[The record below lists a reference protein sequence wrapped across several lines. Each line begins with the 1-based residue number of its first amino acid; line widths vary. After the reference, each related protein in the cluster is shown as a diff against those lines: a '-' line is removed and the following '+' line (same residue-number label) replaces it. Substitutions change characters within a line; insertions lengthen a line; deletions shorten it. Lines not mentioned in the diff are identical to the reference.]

1 MLKNSCQK
9 FTNFNN
15 NSLRQKK
22 RGGAKRKKKNDRRKG
37 TNDATYLVEYS
48 LWFETHGE
56 GGIGRESVMY
66 YCAQGQ
72 SRRWH
77 IGDWFLAYRVLRGFS
92 RGSHV
97 GYPIP
102 PPSPPPIKIR
112 SVIIG
117 MSRDIFRP
125 SFMYEAPITI
135 GRRIIETSA
144 SIDRQPRYRQLL
156 RPCADSNVRALEKM
170 RRHPLLPPSYLF
182 QISSR
187 LSSSMD
193 NLRWTP
199 FWCAYPW
206 DTIFFFL
213 SFSHIHIWVRLLCR
227 SKFCARYFIFLV
239 KPRIYIFFRTFREE
253 WKRKIKIWR

>member
-1 MLKNSCQK
+1 
-9 FTNFNN
+9 
-15 NSLRQKK
+15 
-22 RGGAKRKKKNDRRKG
+22 
-37 TNDATYLVEYS
+37 
-48 LWFETHGE
+48 
-56 GGIGRESVMY
+56 MY

-102 PPSPPPIKIR
+102 PPSPPPPPPIKIR
-112 SVIIG
+112 SVING

-156 RPCADSNVRALEKM
+156 SALRGVTNARVCACARKNAP
-170 RRHPLLPPSYLF
+170 PLLL
-182 QISSR
+182 ISPKFRPDFPHGKSFY
-187 LSSSMD
+187 S
-193 NLRWTP
+193 
-199 FWCAYPW
+199 FFCAYPW
-206 DTIFFFL
+206 DMIFPFFF
-213 SFSHIHIWVRLLCR
+213 FSMSTLNSIPPSIEILRV
-227 SKFCARYFIFLV
+227 IFYIS
-239 KPRIYIFFRTFREE
+239 REREYIYIFFSN
-253 WKRKIKIWR
+253 ISWRVEKKNKNLEIIRVVYKSWR

>member
-1 MLKNSCQK
+1 
-9 FTNFNN
+9 
-15 NSLRQKK
+15 
-22 RGGAKRKKKNDRRKG
+22 
-37 TNDATYLVEYS
+37 
-48 LWFETHGE
+48 
-56 GGIGRESVMY
+56 MY

-170 RRHPLLPPSYLF
+170 RRHPLPRPSYLF

-187 LSSSMD
+187 LSTSMD

-199 FWCAYPW
+199 FYAHILEIWFFSFFLFPTSTFEFDCSVDRNFVRDILHFSWNREY
-206 DTIFFFL
+206 IFFFEH
-213 SFSHIHIWVRLLCR
+213 FVR
-227 SKFCARYFIFLV
+227 
-239 KPRIYIFFRTFREE
+239 
-253 WKRKIKIWR
+253 KRKIKIWR

>member
-1 MLKNSCQK
+1 
-9 FTNFNN
+9 
-15 NSLRQKK
+15 
-22 RGGAKRKKKNDRRKG
+22 
-37 TNDATYLVEYS
+37 
-48 LWFETHGE
+48 
-56 GGIGRESVMY
+56 MY

-102 PPSPPPIKIR
+102 PPSPPPPPPPIKIR
-112 SVIIG
+112 SVING

-156 RPCADSNVRALEKM
+156 SALRGVTNARVCACARKNAP
-170 RRHPLLPPSYLF
+170 PLLL
-182 QISSR
+182 ISPKFRPDFPHGKSFY
-187 LSSSMD
+187 S
-193 NLRWTP
+193 
-199 FWCAYPW
+199 FFCAYPW
-206 DTIFFFL
+206 DMIFPFFF
-213 SFSHIHIWVRLLCR
+213 FSMSTLNSIPPSIEILRVIFYISRER
-227 SKFCARYFIFLV
+227 EYIYF
-239 KPRIYIFFRTFREE
+239 FFEYFVTSGKE
-253 WKRKIKIWR
+253 K

>member
-1 MLKNSCQK
+1 
-9 FTNFNN
+9 
-15 NSLRQKK
+15 
-22 RGGAKRKKKNDRRKG
+22 
-37 TNDATYLVEYS
+37 
-48 LWFETHGE
+48 
-56 GGIGRESVMY
+56 MY

-102 PPSPPPIKIR
+102 PPSPPPPPPIKIR
-112 SVIIG
+112 SVING

-156 RPCADSNVRALEKM
+156 SALRGVTNARVCACARKNAPP
-170 RRHPLLPPSYLF
+170 PLL
-182 QISSR
+182 ISPKFRPDFPHGKSFY
-187 LSSSMD
+187 S
-193 NLRWTP
+193 
-199 FWCAYPW
+199 FFCAYPR
-206 DTIFFFL
+206 DMIFPFFLFSMSTLNSIPPSIEILRVIFYISREREYIYFFFE
-213 SFSHIHIWVRLLCR
+213 
-227 SKFCARYFIFLV
+227 YFV
-239 KPRIYIFFRTFREE
+239 TSGKE
-253 WKRKIKIWR
+253 K

>member
-1 MLKNSCQK
+1 
-9 FTNFNN
+9 
-15 NSLRQKK
+15 
-22 RGGAKRKKKNDRRKG
+22 
-37 TNDATYLVEYS
+37 
-48 LWFETHGE
+48 
-56 GGIGRESVMY
+56 MY

-206 DTIFFFL
+206 DMIFFFL
-213 SFSHIHIWVRLLCR
+213 SFSHIHLSSIALSIEILCAIFYISR
-227 SKFCARYFIFLV
+227 ETENIYFFSNISWGMEKKNKNLEIIRV
-239 KPRIYIFFRTFREE
+239 VYKS
-253 WKRKIKIWR
+253 WR

>member
-170 RRHPLLPPSYLF
+170 RRHPLPS
-182 QISSR
+182 S
-187 LSSSMD
+187 
-193 NLRWTP
+193 
-199 FWCAYPW
+199 
-206 DTIFFFL
+206 FL
-213 SFSHIHIWVRLLCR
+213 SLPNFV
-227 SKFCARYFIFLV
+227 
-239 KPRIYIFFRTFREE
+239 
-253 WKRKIKIWR
+253 

>member
-1 MLKNSCQK
+1 
-9 FTNFNN
+9 
-15 NSLRQKK
+15 
-22 RGGAKRKKKNDRRKG
+22 
-37 TNDATYLVEYS
+37 
-48 LWFETHGE
+48 
-56 GGIGRESVMY
+56 MY

-156 RPCADSNVRALEKM
+156 RPCADSNVRSKKCVAIPFP
-170 RRHPLLPPSYLF
+170 PLL
-182 QISSR
+182 ISSKFR
-187 LSSSMD
+187 LD
-193 NLRWTP
+193 FPARWTIFDGHLFGVHILEIWFFSFFLFP
-199 FWCAYPW
+199 TSTFEFDCSVDRNFVRDILHFSWNREY
-206 DTIFFFL
+206 IFFFEH
-213 SFSHIHIWVRLLCR
+213 FVRNG
-227 SKFCARYFIFLV
+227 KE
-239 KPRIYIFFRTFREE
+239 K
-253 WKRKIKIWR
+253 